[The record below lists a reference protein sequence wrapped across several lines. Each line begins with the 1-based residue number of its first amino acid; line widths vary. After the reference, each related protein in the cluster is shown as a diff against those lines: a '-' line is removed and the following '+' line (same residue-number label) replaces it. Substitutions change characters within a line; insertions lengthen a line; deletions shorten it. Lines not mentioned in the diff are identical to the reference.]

1 MDNTQDRKIENDR
14 ETRQS
19 GGELRK
25 IIHVDMDAFFAAVE
39 QRDHP
44 ELRGRPIAVGGGEER
59 GVVATASYEARRY
72 GVRSAMSGVMARRLC
87 PELIFVH
94 GRMNVYKEVSAQ
106 VHEVFHRYT
115 DIIEPISLD
124 EAFLD
129 VTVNK
134 PGIELAV
141 EIARRIKREIREETG
156 LVASAGVS
164 YNKFLAKIASDW
176 RKPDGLCTIHPDR
189 AADFVA
195 ELPIERF
202 WGVGPVTAKKMHSL
216 GIHTGADLR
225 RMPMQLLELTFGKAG
240 RIYYDFARG
249 IDNRPVEPVRVRKS
263 VGCEH
268 TIDHDIFTDA
278 EIEQHLAQS
287 AAELAARIA
296 RKEFHGVT
304 LTLKVKFYDF
314 TLISRSITSAA
325 PYTDEA
331 RILAD
336 ARKLMAGVEYDVNPV
351 RLVGLSVSNRL
362 SDELEV
368 WQQLE
373 LDFDKDPDAES

>member
-1 MDNTQDRKIENDR
+1 MDDTQDRKIENDK

-19 GGELRK
+19 GELRK

-94 GRMNVYKEVSAQ
+94 GRMNVYKEFSAQ

-115 DIIEPISLD
+115 DSIEPISLD

-225 RMPMQLLELTFGKAG
+225 RMPLQLLELTFGKAG

-278 EIEQHLAQS
+278 EIEQHLTQS

-368 WQQLE
+368 WRQLE
-373 LDFDKDPDAES
+373 LDFGSQSPKA

>member
-1 MDNTQDRKIENDR
+1 MDDTQDRKIENDK

-19 GGELRK
+19 GELRK

-225 RMPMQLLELTFGKAG
+225 RMPLQLLELTFGKAG

-278 EIEQHLAQS
+278 EIEQHLTQS

-314 TLISRSITSAA
+314 NLISRSITSAA

-368 WQQLE
+368 WRQLE
-373 LDFDKDPDAES
+373 LDFGSQSPKA

>member
-1 MDNTQDRKIENDR
+1 MDDTQDRKIENDK

-19 GGELRK
+19 GELRK

-225 RMPMQLLELTFGKAG
+225 RMPLQLLELTFGKAG

-278 EIEQHLAQS
+278 EIEQHLTQS

-368 WQQLE
+368 WRQLE
-373 LDFDKDPDAES
+373 LDFGSQSPKA

>member
-1 MDNTQDRKIENDR
+1 MDDTQDRKIENDK

-19 GGELRK
+19 GELRK

-59 GVVATASYEARRY
+59 GGVATASYEARRY

-225 RMPMQLLELTFGKAG
+225 RMPLQLLELTFGKAG

-278 EIEQHLAQS
+278 EIEQHLTQS

-368 WQQLE
+368 WRQLE
-373 LDFDKDPDAES
+373 LDFGSQSPKA

>member
-1 MDNTQDRKIENDR
+1 MDDTQDRKIENDK
-14 ETRQS
+14 ETHQS
-19 GGELRK
+19 GELRK

-39 QRDHP
+39 QRDNP

-134 PGIELAV
+134 AGIELAV
-141 EIARRIKREIREETG
+141 EIAQRIKQEIREATG

-195 ELPIERF
+195 QLPIERF

-225 RMPMQLLELTFGKAG
+225 RMPLQLLELTFGKAG
-240 RIYYDFARG
+240 RIYHDFARG

-287 AAELAARIA
+287 AAELAVRIE
-296 RKEFHGVT
+296 RKGFHGVT

-314 TLISRSITSAA
+314 TQISRSITSTA
-325 PYTDEA
+325 PYTEEA

-336 ARKLMAGVEYDVNPV
+336 ARQLMAGVEYDINPV

-368 WQQLE
+368 WRQLE
-373 LDFDKDPDAES
+373 FDFGE